1 MASLPVIIVP
11 PESGADSDPSRSG
24 WGRVDGASVLALC
37 SALAFLGGSV
47 FLLARNWPLAI
58 PLLLGAG
65 VVVLVVIHVAGSF
78 ADDVAVG
85 DVDALEAAMLHPR
98 DYPSWSVTAI
108 EDARPLL
115 ARARAAVL
123 PLVRGAISASAILRT
138 FAHPR

>member
-1 MASLPVIIVP
+1 M
-11 PESGADSDPSRSG
+11 
-24 WGRVDGASVLALC
+24 ALC

-138 FAHPR
+138 SAHPR